1 MSPVATFDDDTARAA
16 VLEAADAVFY
26 RLGVAGAG
34 MTEIRDESGVSLRR
48 LYALYP
54 SKRELVAAWL
64 AARHG
69 TWMEWFTAAV
79 ERRRAG
85 GEDAVL
91 AAFGAIEEWSL
102 TPGYRGCAFLN
113 TAAEAGE
120 IDDIHRAIIAR
131 HKRDLTAVLAELAAA
146 AGSREP
152 DRLAGILAVL
162 IDGAIVQSAVLG
174 SSRPVAAARE
184 AAAQLLEASR

>member
-1 MSPVATFDDDTARAA
+1 MSPVATLDDDTARTA

-48 LYALYP
+48 LYTLYP

-64 AARHG
+64 AARHE
-69 TWMEWFTAAV
+69 TWLAWFTDAV

-85 GEDAVL
+85 GEDAVR

-102 TPGYRGCAFLN
+102 TPGFRGCAFLN

-120 IDDIHRAIIAR
+120 IDDTHRAIIAS
-131 HKRDLTAVLAELAAA
+131 HKRDLTAVLAQLAAA

-152 DRLAGILAVL
+152 DRLAESLAVL

-174 SSRPVAAARE
+174 SSHPVAAARR
-184 AAAQLLEASR
+184 AAAHLLEASR